1 MSNHNTI
8 ITDQTN
14 YQIDTKILS
23 IHSNDR
29 DTTKW
34 LYPSL
39 FEIELPQEY
48 YNIQTIRLLNINFT
62 NVEKVFSYYKKNTKF
77 SFSISLYEKTFTITI
92 EDGNYTGEELASEIQ
107 YKMNKAL
114 NDHVSTL
121 SYDDMLYEIYTNNLN
136 IFNKDQFTVAYNKVT
151 DKIYFGNLYHEF
163 NLLFDNIETY
173 NIETCNLSSTNYLNI
188 NNMAERQLN
197 NNNANKG
204 FFYYIGYNNI
214 EYKSSTVD
222 NNQVFGYNNKT
233 WLNLE
238 TTENNIGWIIQHNI
252 PGELKTEK
260 DSIQYYNITTVKLEN
275 KNVFYM
281 EIERFNNCDEL
292 IENPM
297 NSSSLSDPNKSC
309 FKNTY
314 GGKVDSF
321 FCKIITSGIDS
332 YSATSQSINGLL
344 HNCSKIFTP
353 PLENLRKLKFKFRYH
368 NGSLVN
374 FYDQDINFTLEINSI
389 RNEIRNGMT
398 VNKPTY
404 KGF

>member
-14 YQIDTKILS
+14 FQLDTKLLT
-23 IHSNDR
+23 IHSDDR
-29 DTTKW
+29 DITKW
-34 LYPSL
+34 KSPAL

-48 YNIQTIRLLNINFT
+48 YNIQTLRLLNINFK
-62 NVEKVFSYYKKNTKF
+62 NNEKVFSYYKKNTKF
-77 SFSISLYEKTFTITI
+77 SFHIPLYEKTFTVTI

-114 NDHVSTL
+114 NDHISTI
-121 SYDDMLYEIYTNNLN
+121 SCENVCDEKHTNNEN
-136 IFNKDQFTVAYNKVT
+136 YFDNHQFTSVYNNVNNKL
-151 DKIYFGNLYHEF
+151 YFGNLYHEF
-163 NLLFDNIETY
+163 NLLFDKTEIYKNT
-173 NIETCNLSSTNYLNI
+173 NCNNSNTSHLNK
-188 NNMAERQLN
+188 NL
-197 NNNANKG
+197 KG
-204 FFYYIGYNNI
+204 FYHFVGYQNI
-214 EYKSSTVD
+214 EYKSSMVHQ
-222 NNQVFGYNNKT
+222 NQVFGYNNNT
-233 WLNLE
+233 WLDLE
-238 TTENNIGWIIQHNI
+238 TNESCNGWIIKHNTHEDLEEDAI
-252 PGELKTEK
+252 KN
-260 DSIQYYNITTVKLEN
+260 YNIASVKLEN
-275 KNVFYM
+275 HLVFYM
-281 EIERFNNCDEL
+281 EIDKFNNCDEL

-297 NSSSLSDPNKSC
+297 NSSSLSDPNTSC

-332 YSATSQSINGLL
+332 NKATSQSMNGLL
-344 HNCSKIFTP
+344 HNSSRIYTP